1 MAEKEERWLKIE
13 LYTSFLYEG
22 MVLHGDLYTELGEKV
37 ANAKEPLSKQLIE
50 ELKLKGVKKVYY
62 SKPVPKKIKEL
73 PEVIKPETLEKGFLV
88 SQEVAKSIEGDK
100 PLPVKDIESTVET
113 FMGEISSSKPEA
125 VLNMLELKEY
135 DEYTYTHSINVSL
148 LSIMFA
154 NFLKWDDKKIKDL
167 GVGAILHDMGKILVP
182 KEIINKNGKL
192 SNEEYELVKKH
203 TIYGYEI
210 VKAYKEFNETV
221 QIIPLLHHEC
231 YNGTGY
237 PFGLSGEK
245 IDEVAQI
252 VSIADFFD
260 AIVTKRSYKPG
271 YPLWN
276 AFLAIQQNTGTK
288 FIPRLAIE
296 FVNKMPQKLA
306 GEPVLK
312 VGDFVILNT
321 KEIAEI
327 VELSDKSTLK
337 PTVKIYI
344 NSKQQKV
351 KFPIVVMLEV
361 DQTRAIEKIIDD
373 EKALE
378 VLKKLSLEF
387 KKDKDKEGVKK
398 EEKNTNDKDITKEN
412 NIQNSP
418 NDNPEQKDKNK

>member
-1 MAEKEERWLKIE
+1 MADVNEKWLKIE

-22 MVLHGDLYTELGEKV
+22 MVLQGDLYTELGEKV
-37 ANAKEPLSKQLIE
+37 ANAKEPLPKELIE
-50 ELKLKGVKKVYY
+50 ELKLKGIKKVYY
-62 SKPVPKKIKEL
+62 SKPIPKKIKDL

-88 SQEVAKSIEGDK
+88 SQEVAKNIEGDK
-100 PLPVKDIESTVET
+100 PLPVKDIENTVES

-125 VLNMLELKEY
+125 ILNMLELKEY
-135 DEYTYTHSINVSL
+135 DEYTYTHSVNVSL
-148 LSIMFA
+148 ISIMFA

-167 GVGAILHDMGKILVP
+167 GVGAILHDMGKILIP

-192 SNEEYELVKKH
+192 TNEEFELVKKH

-210 VKAYKEFNETV
+210 VKAYKEFNNTV

-245 IDEVAQI
+245 IDEVAQV
-252 VSIADFFD
+252 VSLADFFD

-288 FIPRLAIE
+288 FIPRLAVE

-306 GEPVLK
+306 GEPVFK
-312 VGDFVILNT
+312 VGDFVLLNT

-337 PTVKIYI
+337 PVVKIYI

-361 DQTRAIEKIIDD
+361 DQTRWIEKIIDE
-373 EKALE
+373 EKHLE
-378 VLKKLSLEF
+378 FLRKISLEF
-387 KKDKDKEGVKK
+387 NKNKDKEEKAKDKEVEKK
-398 EEKNTNDKDITKEN
+398 EAENKEAPA
-412 NIQNSP
+412 QG
-418 NDNPEQKDKNK
+418 KK

>member
-1 MAEKEERWLKIE
+1 MADVNEKWLKIE

-22 MVLHGDLYTELGEKV
+22 MVLQGDLYTELGEKV
-37 ANAKEPLSKQLIE
+37 ANAKEPLPKELIE
-50 ELKLKGVKKVYY
+50 ELKLKGIKKVYY
-62 SKPVPKKIKEL
+62 SKPIPKKIKDL

-88 SQEVAKSIEGDK
+88 SQEVAKNIEGDK
-100 PLPVKDIESTVET
+100 PLPVKDIENTVES

-125 VLNMLELKEY
+125 ILNMLELKEY
-135 DEYTYTHSINVSL
+135 DEYTYTHSVNVSL
-148 LSIMFA
+148 ISIMFA

-167 GVGAILHDMGKILVP
+167 GVGAILHDMGKILIP

-192 SNEEYELVKKH
+192 TNEEFELVKKH

-221 QIIPLLHHEC
+221 QLIPLLHHEC

-245 IDEVAQI
+245 IDEVAQV
-252 VSIADFFD
+252 VSLADFFD

-271 YPLWN
+271 YPFWN
-276 AFLAIQQNTGTK
+276 AFLSIQHNTGTK

-312 VGDFVILNT
+312 VGDFVLLNT

-361 DQTRAIEKIIDD
+361 DQTRTIEKIIDD
-373 EKALE
+373 EKALD
-378 VLKKLSLEF
+378 VLRKISLEF
-387 KKDKDKEGVKK
+387 NKNKDKEEKAKDKEVEKK
-398 EEKNTNDKDITKEN
+398 EAENKEAPA
-412 NIQNSP
+412 QG
-418 NDNPEQKDKNK
+418 KK

>member
-1 MAEKEERWLKIE
+1 MADVNEKWLKIE

-22 MVLHGDLYTELGEKV
+22 MVLQGDLYTEVGEKV
-37 ANAKEPLSKQLIE
+37 ANAKEPLPKELIE
-50 ELKLKGVKKVYY
+50 ELKLKGIKKVYY
-62 SKPVPKKIKEL
+62 SKPIPKKIKDL

-88 SQEVAKSIEGDK
+88 SQEVAKNIEGDK
-100 PLPVKDIESTVET
+100 PLPVKDIENTVES

-125 VLNMLELKEY
+125 ILNMLELKEY
-135 DEYTYTHSINVSL
+135 DEYTYTHSVNVSL
-148 LSIMFA
+148 ISIMFA

-167 GVGAILHDMGKILVP
+167 GVGAILHDMGKILIP

-192 SNEEYELVKKH
+192 TNEEFELVKKH

-210 VKAYKEFNETV
+210 VKAYKEFNNTV

-245 IDEVAQI
+245 IDEVAQV
-252 VSIADFFD
+252 VSLADFFD

-288 FIPRLAIE
+288 FIPRLAVE

-306 GEPVLK
+306 GEPVFK
-312 VGDFVILNT
+312 VGDFVLLNT

-337 PTVKIYI
+337 PVVKIYI

-361 DQTRAIEKIIDD
+361 DQTRWIEKIIDE
-373 EKALE
+373 EKHLE
-378 VLKKLSLEF
+378 FLRKISLEF
-387 KKDKDKEGVKK
+387 NKNKDKEEKAKDKEVEKK
-398 EEKNTNDKDITKEN
+398 EAENKEAPA
-412 NIQNSP
+412 QG
-418 NDNPEQKDKNK
+418 KK